1 MILGI
6 GSDLVN
12 TKRIDHLLRAF
23 NPRFKNRVFTLLEQT
38 YCDRQYHVASSYA
51 KRFAAKEA
59 CAKALGLGFQ
69 AGIRWIDIEILN
81 TPEGKPFLT
90 LKGEALVHLKKLLI
104 GLPKEA
110 EPRLDLSLCDEGF
123 LAHAFVVISYQY

>member
-6 GSDLVN
+6 GSDLVD
-12 TKRIDHLLRAF
+12 TKRIDFLLKRF
-23 NPRFKNRVFTLLEQT
+23 NQRFKNRIFTLSEQN
-38 YCDRQYHVASSYA
+38 YCESQHYVASSYA

-59 CAKALGLGFQ
+59 CVKALGIGFQ

-81 TPEGKPFLT
+81 NSNGKPFLT
-90 LKGEALVHLKKLLI
+90 LQGKAFLHLKNLLKD
-104 GLPKEA
+104 LPEGK

-123 LAHAFVVISYQY
+123 HAHAFVVISYQ

>member
-12 TKRIDHLLRAF
+12 TKRIDSLLKTF
-23 NPRFKNRVFTLLEQT
+23 NQRFKDRVFTPQEQI
-38 YCDRQYHVASSYA
+38 YCESQHYVASSYA

-69 AGIRWIDIEILN
+69 NGVRWIDIEILN
-81 TPEGKPFLT
+81 NAQGKPFLT
-90 LKGEALVHLKKLLI
+90 LKGKALIHLKNLVND
-104 GLPKEA
+104 LPKNA

-123 LAHAFVVISYQY
+123 LAHAFVVISY